1 MVEHLP
7 SMLEVLGSISA
18 LQNKKE
24 KKGKERKRKEKRKPH
39 TALSLSIAGGEVYT
53 CKQFNRSYKPR

>member
-1 MVEHLP
+1 
-7 SMLEVLGSISA
+7 MLEVLGSISA